1 MVAVAIFTDKGQV
14 FLMGNNL
21 HSATHIVQKAMS
33 NRGFDYIQDETTRL
47 RYLEHAIC
55 LMNGTIED
63 KE

>member
-1 MVAVAIFTDKGQV
+1 MVAVAIFTEKGQV

-21 HSATHIVQKAMS
+21 HSATHIVQKAMTS
-33 NRGFDYIQDETTRL
+33 RGFDYVQDETTRL
-47 RYLEHAIC
+47 RYIEHAIG

>member
-1 MVAVAIFTDKGQV
+1 
-14 FLMGNNL
+14 MGNNL